1 MESPFDASQ
10 IRIIGS
16 IPGNM
21 EAASPLVVTKY
32 RPSGL
37 KNKLVTHDPWLI
49 VLVAG
54 PASTVRQSRT
64 VPSSVAVT
72 NFFPSGEKPRHW
84 MVCDTFGVAASTL
97 PAALDH
103 NRTILSVEL
112 VRTVPPSGLMQHAE
126 MFFSCGKETPFQ
138 EWSTALRTKT
148 CVPHAS
154 AHRLP

>member
-1 MESPFDASQ
+1 
-10 IRIIGS
+10 
-16 IPGNM
+16 
-21 EAASPLVVTKY
+21 
-32 RPSGL
+32 
-37 KNKLVTHDPWLI
+37 
-49 VLVAG
+49 
-54 PASTVRQSRT
+54 
-64 VPSSVAVT
+64 
-72 NFFPSGEKPRHW
+72 

-148 CVPHAS
+148 CVPHA
-154 AHRLP
+154 AHTGYPECWQFELEPSTGIVLANPDHRQLNPTPLRVPVPRW